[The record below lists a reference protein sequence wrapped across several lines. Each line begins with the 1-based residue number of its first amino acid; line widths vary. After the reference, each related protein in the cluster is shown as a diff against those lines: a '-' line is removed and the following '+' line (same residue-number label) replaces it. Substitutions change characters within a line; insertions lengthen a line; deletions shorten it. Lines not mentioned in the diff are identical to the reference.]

1 MDIFTIDKSINI
13 IDLIKNIRCGFCI
26 YSTKLQHI
34 EFNIWNK
41 YMIEITGYTMKEINK
56 IGWDSIL
63 CNTHPISDFIGSVN
77 IHQDKEY
84 EIISKNGVRKII
96 SMSTS
101 IINTEDGEDN
111 NWAIVKD
118 ITKNKQVEQNFKEI
132 EEGYEKVLELS
143 TDCILIHKDEKYIYV
158 NNNTYK
164 LLGIENPEDIIGQS
178 IYKYVSPNFH
188 DVVKNRVTIELETE
202 GSIPIIEETFITTSG
217 EVIYVEVASS
227 YAPYQGNKCIFTFIR
242 NITYRKKLED
252 QLRKSELL
260 LLQVTENSLDMIT
273 ICDMRGIIKY

>member
-1 MDIFTIDKSINI
+1 MQYINLLCKFVEDSCMDIFTIDKSINI

-101 IINTEDGEDN
+101 IINTEYGEDN

-143 TDCILIHKDEKYIYV
+143 TDCILIHKDEIYI
-158 NNNTYK
+158 
-164 LLGIENPEDIIGQS
+164 
-178 IYKYVSPNFH
+178 
-188 DVVKNRVTIELETE
+188 
-202 GSIPIIEETFITTSG
+202 
-217 EVIYVEVASS
+217 
-227 YAPYQGNKCIFTFIR
+227 C
-242 NITYRKKLED
+242 
-252 QLRKSELL
+252 
-260 LLQVTENSLDMIT
+260 
-273 ICDMRGIIKY
+273 